1 MEQNLYVYKA
11 LVKEVK
17 DGDTIVLDID
27 CGFDI
32 WLRDVTSRFMRIN
45 AFETKLG
52 TNTTAEMKQKGLQGK
67 EFVKTTING
76 KQIIVKT
83 FKDVKEKYG
92 RILGEIFY
100 KSGENWI
107 NLNDE
112 LVTKGFAKYQQYV

>member
-45 AFETKLG
+45 AFETKLS

-67 EFVKTTING
+67 EFVKSTING

-112 LVTKGFAKYQQYV
+112 LVTKGFAKYQQY